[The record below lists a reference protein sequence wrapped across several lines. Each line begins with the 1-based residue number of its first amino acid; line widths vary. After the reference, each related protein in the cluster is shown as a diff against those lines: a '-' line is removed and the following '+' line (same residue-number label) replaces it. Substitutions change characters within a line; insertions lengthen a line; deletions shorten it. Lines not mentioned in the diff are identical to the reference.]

1 MYKAVEC
8 IHLAS
13 EFSKSTKTSKQ
24 ASKVS
29 NKLNIK
35 SIEKILIGHNDP
47 CDTSTYLSQLRIKNV
62 NGLIIGHLNINSIS
76 GKFDQL
82 KALIEKILMS

>member
-35 SIEKILIGHNDP
+35 NIEKILIGHNDP
-47 CDTSTYLSQLRIKNV
+47 CDTST
-62 NGLIIGHLNINSIS
+62 
-76 GKFDQL
+76 
-82 KALIEKILMS
+82 